1 MPLPRRED
9 EDPSKRSLGRVWAAV
24 LCLALACTSTRLYY
38 VQGELP
44 TLEGDKNLMVGLGPW
59 PSVPAVVADTA
70 DVPDDLVL
78 PTLKALMTLPGAAD
92 SCALEGRPRADA
104 TEYCVAIYKTPQD
117 WRVTWPIRK
126 LVDAHSACKPPFG
139 GVDDADFG
147 RNMIVFGYAHNH
159 PCGLFASSADLMR
172 FPAVRTPEGA
182 WVMVG
187 YAMTPNGEP
196 ALDAQGQ
203 RIQAWAWL
211 ATGHLEEPR
220 FYKWNPA
227 GEVFRWREDK
237 KHWEFQAICQ
247 PQSSSILSPDQA
259 IPPQCSPELTD
270 WY

>member
-1 MPLPRRED
+1 
-9 EDPSKRSLGRVWAAV
+9 
-24 LCLALACTSTRLYY
+24 
-38 VQGELP
+38 
-44 TLEGDKNLMVGLGPW
+44 MVGLGPW